1 MDPSWD
7 MLLPSHDIT
16 LAAHQPPQN
25 RIQRIQV
32 TGSGDQQTTPE
43 EEENQPWNA
52 GDVWLQKPV
61 QKIKNIL

>member
-1 MDPSWD
+1 
-7 MLLPSHDIT
+7 
-16 LAAHQPPQN
+16 
-25 RIQRIQV
+25 V

-52 GDVWLQKPV
+52 GDVWLQKQV